1 MSHYLHE
8 LPGRL
13 RIRIPALRQSSHKA
27 RNIERSVKNLPGV
40 HSVSINTVTGSLL
53 VYYDPEYIESGAI
66 LNILHRERYI
76 TNTIAVSPTPEDNAL
91 NKMGEAVS
99 KAIVTFLLD
108 RALQGTP
115 FSIVTA
121 FI

>member
-27 RNIERSVKNLPGV
+27 RNIERSLKNLPGV
-40 HSVSINTVTGSLL
+40 HSVSINPVTGSLL
-53 VYYDPEYIESGAI
+53 VYFDPECIQSRAI
-66 LNILHRERYI
+66 LNILHREKCI
-76 TNTIAVSPTPEDNAL
+76 TSTTAVSQAPEDNAL
-91 NKMGEAVS
+91 DKMGEAVS
-99 KAIVTFLLD
+99 KAVITFLLD